1 MPRTLSSIALTL
13 CLALAACDKGSPLH
27 RKADAEPEEHEITVT
42 PPGGDPVV
50 GTPRPKPGEP
60 DADLEAAPPTNAATA
75 PAAPAAPVAP
85 VATGTVVG
93 TIKFAGAA
101 PVMPPI
107 DRSRDSNCPQD
118 QARQGWVVVG
128 AGGTLSDAVVHF
140 APGAVKGAPMQ
151 LRQGGNV
158 VDQKGCLYR
167 PYVVGLVKGQKLRVK
182 NSDPT
187 AHNVRAMN
195 GDDQLFNEMH
205 IAQAPDKML
214 PVDAA
219 PGASVQLKC
228 DIHPWMETWV
238 YVSDNSLFAV
248 TGADGKFSIE
258 GVPAGSYEIEVWHPH
273 LGKKTAKIT
282 IKAGE
287 TTTATIP
294 AFGPA
299 DYKAPQ

>member
-1 MPRTLSSIALTL
+1 VAALV
-13 CLALAACDKGSPLH
+13 ALAACDKGNPLH
-27 RKADAEPEEHEITVT
+27 RKADAEPEEHEITVS

-50 GTPRPKPGEP
+50 GGAHAKPGDI
-60 DADLEAAPPTNAATA
+60 DADLEATPPSGA
-75 PAAPAAPVAP
+75 PAAANAAAPPAGAP
-85 VATGTVVG
+85 AGPTGTVVG
-93 TIKFAGAA
+93 TIKFTGTPPA
-101 PVMPPI
+101 MPAL

-118 QARQGWVVVG
+118 PAKAPWVVVG
-128 AGGTLSDAVVHF
+128 AGGALADAVVHF
-140 APGAVKGAPMQ
+140 VPGAVKGAPTAIK
-151 LRQGGNV
+151 QGANV
-158 VDQKGCLYR
+158 IDQKGCQYR
-167 PYVVGLVKGQKLRVK
+167 PYVVGVIKGQKIRVK

-238 YVSDNSLFAV
+238 YVSDSSLYAV

-258 GVPAGSYEIEVWHPH
+258 GVPAGSYDLEVWHPH

-287 TTTATIP
+287 TTTASIP